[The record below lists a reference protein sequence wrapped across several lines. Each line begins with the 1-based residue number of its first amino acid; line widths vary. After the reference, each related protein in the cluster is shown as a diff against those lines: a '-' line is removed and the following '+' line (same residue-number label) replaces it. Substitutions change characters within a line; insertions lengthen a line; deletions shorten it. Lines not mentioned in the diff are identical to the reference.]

1 MAADPA
7 PYLLAEAA
15 ENLAVA
21 TQNLGGYIQR
31 RAQEIAEPQIRAVE
45 GDADARIAEVR
56 AAAARQEQRHEGLIR
71 ELRRQLDAQVKAN
84 ERLSRE
90 VKETREAVRRV
101 EALRVWT
108 NEDRKKFV
116 FADELWAALAEA
128 GSPAA
133 RELAA
138 LLAKRAGSAS

>member
-1 MAADPA
+1 MAADPT

-21 TQNLGGYIQR
+21 TQNLDGYVKR
-31 RAQEIAEPQIRAVE
+31 RANEIAEPRIRAAKE
-45 GDADARIAEVR
+45 DADARIAEVR
-56 AAAARQEQRHEGLIR
+56 AAAARQEQRHEDLIR

-84 ERLSRE
+84 ERLNRE
-90 VKETREAVRRV
+90 VKEIREAVRRV

-116 FADELWAALAEA
+116 FADELWAALAEC

-133 RELAA
+133 RALAA
-138 LLAKRAGSAS
+138 LLAKRAEDPS